1 MAPQLPA
8 AAAAAIAFAKDRGR
22 GVPTIQSA
30 TTGWWLDNFCP
41 TAKHGNFRM
50 NRPRNRW
57 HVLHSVQPRR
67 QSWGYSINQLTGRAT
82 FYFRVSKAGNK
93 LALTVVS
100 CCSCTVTVARPTA
113 TFGTKTPV
121 ASRVVWTHQQVK
133 GGGSGLWL
141 RHVRGLS
148 RWKEVAHRRSFGDSI
163 HTTVK
168 ASSTASSLRGWCS
181 LCIQECVLQGFL
193 AVRRINDGHV

>member
-1 MAPQLPA
+1 
-8 AAAAAIAFAKDRGR
+8 
-22 GVPTIQSA
+22 
-30 TTGWWLDNFCP
+30 
-41 TAKHGNFRM
+41 M
-50 NRPRNRW
+50 NRPRHRW

-121 ASRVVWTHQQVK
+121 ASRVVWTHQQVRRWRLRAVASARAGAFEVE
-133 GGGSGLWL
+133 GGG
-141 RHVRGLS
+141 
-148 RWKEVAHRRSFGDSI
+148 A
-163 HTTVK
+163 
-168 ASSTASSLRGWCS
+168 
-181 LCIQECVLQGFL
+181 
-193 AVRRINDGHV
+193 